1 MVVLSGSGGSKLEI
15 GRLKWCGSL
24 FENIRLFLLASTSHH
39 RETLI
44 LSVCLVQMPVDFPA
58 LAVVLIISLLFFV
71 FTVDSKKATD
81 KPRDKGGEPRSLTS
95 DPVAVPGLYFYLS
108 L

>member
-1 MVVLSGSGGSKLEI
+1 MRHSSIFASLHKSSSGNTYNFGKKKKMVPTCVG
-15 GRLKWCGSL
+15 
-24 FENIRLFLLASTSHH
+24 
-39 RETLI
+39 
-44 LSVCLVQMPVDFPA
+44 LVQMPVDFPA

-95 DPVAVPGLYFYLS
+95 DPVAVLGLYFYLS

>member
-1 MVVLSGSGGSKLEI
+1 MVPT
-15 GRLKWCGSL
+15 
-24 FENIRLFLLASTSHH
+24 F
-39 RETLI
+39 
-44 LSVCLVQMPVDFPA
+44 VCLVQMPVDFPA

-95 DPVAVPGLYFYLS
+95 DPVAVPDLYFYLS